1 MKILFIGSV
10 EFSKKMFDEI
20 NITKNKIV
28 GVIGKKYTSFNSDYF
43 DMAKYASGKKIK
55 SINVKNINSEKTR
68 KWIKSKKPDV
78 IFVWVGQSY

>member
-10 EFSKKMFDEI
+10 KFSKKMFDEI

-43 DMAKYASGKKIK
+43 DMVKYASGKKSNQLMWKI
-55 SINVKNINSEKTR
+55 
-68 KWIKSKKPDV
+68 
-78 IFVWVGQSY
+78 